1 MPRRH
6 TDDTPELSGFSYIWG
21 YKSAKRPLEA
31 GVCLGRRLP
40 ESFGPCGPIVPG
52 LAVPGRRSL
61 DPERPCALVD
71 WGYLGHCWERN
82 RWRQTAQYQNCTG
95 GRLGSRGY
103 RAPSRMGCL
112 QCSTFGDFE
121 GDVVIGRQGTAAR
134 GVGSRAER

>member
-21 YKSAKRPLEA
+21 YKSAKRPLKA
-31 GVCLGRRLP
+31 GVCWGDGLRESVGSVRHRLYP
-40 ESFGPCGPIVPG
+40 SWGPGDGHV
-52 LAVPGRRSL
+52 
-61 DPERPCALVD
+61 DPEGLCALVD
-71 WGYLGHCWERN
+71 WGYLGHCWERK